1 MQRKIYAL
9 KEYQSMRTDLLD
21 RVKRTLDI
29 RNLMKITMSNH
40 KWVRRVINKYA
51 KPYKKETDTK
61 KLLKKRTWGKFDRC
75 KIYCFSNNT

>member
-40 KWVRRVINKYA
+40 KRVRRDINKYA